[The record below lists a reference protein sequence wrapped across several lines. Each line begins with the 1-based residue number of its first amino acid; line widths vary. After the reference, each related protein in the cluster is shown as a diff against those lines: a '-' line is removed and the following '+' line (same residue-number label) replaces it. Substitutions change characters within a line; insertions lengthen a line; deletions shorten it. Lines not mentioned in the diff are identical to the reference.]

1 MQRKLILTS
10 RQQREGSR
18 LRNFRFH
25 QLLVDFLSVVILN
38 MDSISSQILL
48 YFIDFFKV
56 KISIKS
62 QYIPAGYI

>member
-10 RQQREGSR
+10 RQQREG
-18 LRNFRFH
+18 RNFRFH

-48 YFIDFFKV
+48 YFINFFKV